1 MRNTEGMQFRIIRI
15 SLEDICLIPSYNDF
29 VRLNG
34 KSIDMNDERYIEKCE
49 KIAAD
54 YWQQASVRDFDEVS
68 PEYAIKIERKN

>member
-1 MRNTEGMQFRIIRI
+1 
-15 SLEDICLIPSYNDF
+15 
-29 VRLNG
+29 
-34 KSIDMNDERYIEKCE
+34 MNDERYIEKCE